1 MKYSS
6 SLKCVTVLAGVLML
20 AACGGGDDNEAGSP
34 VALNATPSDFG
45 WKADPGDTTCA
56 SGALNEVF
64 TNGGGGPYTIENPW
78 KTIVTV
84 PTKVENRGDS
94 FMVTFTGNCTQPEG
108 IALTIVDAK
117 KNQITITIKNLP
129 ADAT

>member
-20 AACGGGDDNEAGSP
+20 ASCGGGDDNEAGSP
-34 VALNATPSDFG
+34 VALNLSPSSIG
-45 WKADPGDTTCA
+45 WKADPGETTCA
-56 SGALNEVF
+56 SGPLDEVF
-64 TNGGGGPYTIENPW
+64 INGGVGPYTIQNSS

-84 PTKVENRGDS
+84 PDKVENRGDS
-94 FMVTFTGNCTQPEG
+94 FVVNYTGNCTQEG
-108 IALTIVDAK
+108 GITITIVDVK
-117 KNQITITIKNLP
+117 KAQVVLTIKNLP